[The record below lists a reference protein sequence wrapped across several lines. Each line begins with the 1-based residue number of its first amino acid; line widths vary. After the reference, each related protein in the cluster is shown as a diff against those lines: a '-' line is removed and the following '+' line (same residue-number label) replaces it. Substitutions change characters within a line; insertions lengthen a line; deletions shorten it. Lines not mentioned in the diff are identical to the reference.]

1 MLYWFYAI
9 VTLFLRSLF
18 HSIFYFFKF
27 TIFFLFGFHLY
38 FQCSYYFILWTLQI
52 FYPFFFI
59 NECES
64 CQPYWLLST
73 VPQRHIYIHMS
84 LCSCVKILTRS
95 QLVPVFLLVLALK
108 VSYLGK
114 PLVLSKPG
122 QFVTLYLLYN

>member
-27 TIFFLFGFHLY
+27 TIFFFIWISFIFSLLLLFHFMNITNFL
-38 FQCSYYFILWTLQI
+38 SI
-52 FYPFFFI
+52 FFI